1 MTDKTDHN
9 INIEEAVEFLRNH
22 LRRPVVLVGMMGVGK
37 TAVGRKLAD
46 RLGFDFKDSDRIVE
60 EKAGRSVTEIFDTD
74 GEEKFRQ
81 AERNSIL
88 EVLSSGPCVLATG
101 GGAVMNAETRKAIKS
116 KGLSVW
122 LKLDLANIV
131 RRLENADDRPLLK
144 KGDPKKILQDLM
156 SAREQL
162 YAEADI
168 HLESQEGKA
177 SETVGALINSLY
189 AYVKNDTV

>member
-9 INIEEAVEFLRNH
+9 INTEEAVEFLRNH

-168 HLESQEGKA
+168 HLESQDGKA
-177 SETVGALINSLY
+177 SETVGMR
-189 AYVKNDTV
+189 

>member
-9 INIEEAVEFLRNH
+9 INTEEAVEFLRNH

-168 HLESQEGKA
+168 HLESQDGKA

-189 AYVKNDTV
+189 AHVKNDTV

>member
-9 INIEEAVEFLRNH
+9 INTEEAVEFLRNH
-22 LRRPVVLVGMMGVGK
+22 LRHPVVLVGMMGVGK

-131 RRLENADDRPLLK
+131 RRLENTDDRPLLK
-144 KGDPKKILQDLM
+144 KGDPKKILGDLM

-168 HLESQEGKA
+168 HIESQDGKA
-177 SETVGALINSLY
+177 AETVGMLINSLY
-189 AYVKNDTV
+189 AHVKNDTV